1 MPLERDDLRETLCD
15 QLPSL
20 YQLAKWYTRNPIEAE
35 DLVQDTLVLALRF
48 SDSYKRGTS
57 IRAWLSRV
65 MRNRFISA
73 SRRRSLERRVMDL
86 ESDHALNDWCV
97 GEMGR
102 KSMAADG
109 GVYRDKGFSD
119 PVVRALDEL
128 KPEYRQIVW
137 LCDVEG
143 LSYADA
149 AQKANCPLGTVM
161 SRLHRGRRTLRAQLT
176 TREEL
181 AAA

>member
-1 MPLERDDLRETLCD
+1 MNAERENLRDTICE
-15 QLPSL
+15 QIPSL
-20 YQLAKWYTRNPIEAE
+20 SQLANWYTRDPIEAE

-48 SDSYKRGTS
+48 SDTYNQGTNLK
-57 IRAWLSRV
+57 AWLSRV

-73 SRRRSLERRVMDL
+73 SRRRSLERRVFDL
-86 ESDHALNDWCV
+86 EGKHALSDWCI

-109 GVYRDKGFSD
+109 GVHRDNGFSD

-128 KPEYRQIVW
+128 KPEFRQIVW

-161 SRLHRGRRTLRAQLT
+161 SRLHRGRRTLKAQLT
-176 TREEL
+176 SCEEL